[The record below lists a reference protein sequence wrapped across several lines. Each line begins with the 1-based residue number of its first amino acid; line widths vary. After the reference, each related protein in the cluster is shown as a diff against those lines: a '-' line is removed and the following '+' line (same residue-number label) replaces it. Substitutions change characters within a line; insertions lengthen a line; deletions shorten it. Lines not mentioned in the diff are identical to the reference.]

1 MNKKKFLKIFEMCI
15 ADEDIRKITVKIFE
29 PIGHKIITFR
39 RDKFNEMYEY
49 YKNNYDSEM
58 RLKSCT
64 LIYINKID
72 FSINEWFGC

>member
-15 ADEDIRKITVKIFE
+15 ADEDVVQINVKIFE
-29 PIGHKIITFR
+29 PIGYKIITFD
-39 RDKFNEMYEY
+39 RDKFNEKYEY

-64 LIYINKID
+64 LIFINEID
-72 FSINEWFGC
+72 FCVNE